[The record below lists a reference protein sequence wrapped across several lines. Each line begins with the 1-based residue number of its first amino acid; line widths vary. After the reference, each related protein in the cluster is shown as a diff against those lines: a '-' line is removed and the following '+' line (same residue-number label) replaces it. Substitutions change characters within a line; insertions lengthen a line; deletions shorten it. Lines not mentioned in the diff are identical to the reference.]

1 MALKLEEQRIPLI
14 YWYPHSAVKKG
25 GSGSSLSTDSK
36 SVFPSL
42 VNNNCS
48 SMMYINMSSYLWEMG

>member
-1 MALKLEEQRIPLI
+1 MYLWQRILLV

-25 GSGSSLSTDSK
+25 GNGSSLSTDSK
-36 SVFPSL
+36 SVFPRLGNS
-42 VNNNCS
+42 NCS